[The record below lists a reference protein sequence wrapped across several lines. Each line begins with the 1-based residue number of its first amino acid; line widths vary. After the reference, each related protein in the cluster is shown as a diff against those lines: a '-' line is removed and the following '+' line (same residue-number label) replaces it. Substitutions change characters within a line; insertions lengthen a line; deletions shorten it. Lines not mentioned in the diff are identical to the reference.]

1 MTLRQS
7 TMRILGFFLLVSRG
21 LAVRSEVRLPKILS
35 DHMVIQRG
43 VPPHVW
49 GWSGPA
55 EQITV
60 TFHTQHVTA
69 RSNDLGQWSVYLAPE
84 AAGGPFDL
92 VVSEKNTVTVSDVLV
107 GDVWVA
113 AGQSNME
120 MPLRG
125 IATAQVKDGA
135 EAIRSAVQPQI
146 RLLRLSTRASAYPL
160 NDIDATW
167 TRCTPESAAPF
178 SAVAYFFG
186 REIQQS
192 SGVPIGLIDSTW
204 GGSFADAWVSLD
216 ALTSESS
223 LLPILATYSR
233 HMDDQTDLP
242 LVLAKEKRDDEA
254 ARAANKVLP
263 EPQWHPSPESWTP
276 GAIYNGM
283 IAPLTPL
290 PIEGV
295 IWYQGESNG
304 LAARAPMYFSLF
316 SALISDW
323 RSKWRQGNFPFLFV
337 QISVFDSTPGVN
349 LGTEDWDWGRV
360 RDAQRRTL
368 GLANTAMAVTLD
380 IGDPHN
386 VHPPDK
392 KTVGHRLALAARAV
406 AYREPIE
413 YSGPLYRTAAP
424 VGTELCIS
432 FDHGEGLNTKGGTVA
447 GLEIAGADH
456 KFYPAAARLRQNQV
470 FAASEKVQSPRYAR
484 YAWANAPEAN
494 LYNSAGLPASTFTTE
509 Q

>member
-1 MTLRQS
+1 MLRQFKI
-7 TMRILGFFLLVSRG
+7 RILVFLLLVSSC
-21 LAVRSEVRLPKILS
+21 LITRSEVRLPKILS

-55 EQITV
+55 EQISV
-60 TFHTQHVTA
+60 TFHAQHVTVH
-69 RSNDLGQWSVYLAPE
+69 SNDLGQWSVYLAPE
-84 AAGGPFDL
+84 TAGGPYDL
-92 VVSEKNTVTVSDVLV
+92 VVSGSNTVKVSDILV

-146 RLLRLSTRASAYPL
+146 RLLRLSTKASAYPL

-167 TRCTPESAAPF
+167 TQCTPESAAQF

-216 ALTSESS
+216 ALTSEPS
-223 LLPILATYSR
+223 LLPILTTYSR
-233 HMDDQTDLP
+233 QMSEQTDLP
-242 LVLAKEKRDDEA
+242 LVLAKEKRDEDA
-254 ARAANKVLP
+254 ARAANRVPP

-304 LAARAPMYFSLF
+304 LAARAPNVLQPVLGFDFRL
-316 SALISDW
+316 AVEVAARQLPISI
-323 RSKWRQGNFPFLFV
+323 RP
-337 QISVFDSTPGVN
+337 
-349 LGTEDWDWGRV
+349 
-360 RDAQRRTL
+360 
-368 GLANTAMAVTLD
+368 D
-380 IGDPHN
+380 IG
-386 VHPPDK
+386 
-392 KTVGHRLALAARAV
+392 
-406 AYREPIE
+406 
-413 YSGPLYRTAAP
+413 
-424 VGTELCIS
+424 
-432 FDHGEGLNTKGGTVA
+432 F
-447 GLEIAGADH
+447 
-456 KFYPAAARLRQNQV
+456 
-470 FAASEKVQSPRYAR
+470 
-484 YAWANAPEAN
+484 
-494 LYNSAGLPASTFTTE
+494 
-509 Q
+509 